1 MKTQK
6 EKKDTAGVIAPPPLI
21 YIATL
26 SIGLFL
32 HAVYPLRLLPHGWT
46 APPGLGFIVTG
57 ALLAIS
63 GFRAMGRAGTDVN
76 PYEPTTAL
84 VTDGPFQ
91 FTRNPLYL
99 ALTLLYIG
107 IALLVNALWAIL
119 LLPAAILI
127 MRYGVI
133 DREERY
139 LEQEFGEAYF
149 QYRRRV
155 RRWI

>member
-1 MKTQK
+1 MTATKSAGT
-6 EKKDTAGVIAPPPLI
+6 TAGVIAPPPLI
-21 YIATL
+21 YLAAL
-26 SIGLFL
+26 GVGLIF
-32 HAVYPLRLLPHGWT
+32 HAVFPLRLPLGGWSLPM
-46 APPGLGFIVTG
+46 AFGFVAAG
-57 ALLAIS
+57 VLLAVS
-63 GFRAMGRAGTDVN
+63 GFRAMGRADTNVN

-84 VTDGPFQ
+84 VTDGPFR

-107 IALLVNALWAIL
+107 IALIVNTVWPIL
-119 LLPAAILI
+119 FLPAALLI

-139 LEQEFGEAYF
+139 LEQKFSEEYLRYKQA
-149 QYRRRV
+149 V